1 METYSEQNF
10 KRHCN
15 ALRKDHDVI
24 AGIHDAY
31 GYPPFWSRGNCFE
44 AMAKTIIEQQVS
56 LASANACVARLREHL
71 PDFTAEAWL
80 TLNDDTVRACGITKQ
95 KTNYLRILAERE
107 IAEPNFFA
115 SLESLSNE
123 AAKEKLM
130 SLKGIGHWSANI
142 FLLDALN
149 RVDVYPDFDVALIN
163 SVSREAFD
171 NEKINNDQTREYIER
186 FAPRRSIAC
195 LYFYHAYIVRK
206 KINFIP

>member
-1 METYSEQNF
+1 METYSASNF

-15 ALRKDHDVI
+15 ALRKEHAAI
-24 AGIHDAY
+24 ATIHNTY
-31 GYPPFWSRGNCFE
+31 GYPPFWSRGNHFE

-56 LASANACVARLREHL
+56 LASANACVARLREHI
-71 PDFTAEAWL
+71 PVFTAPDWL
-80 TLNDDTVRACGITKQ
+80 KLSDDVVRACGITKQ
-95 KTNYLRILAERE
+95 KTHYLRLLAERE
-107 IAEPNFFA
+107 IEEPNFFS
-115 SLESLSNE
+115 SLERLSNE

-130 SLKGIGHWSANI
+130 ALKGIGHWSANI

-163 SVSREAFD
+163 SVAREAFEG
-171 NEKINNDQTREYIER
+171 EKINNDQTREYIAQ

-206 KINFIP
+206 NISFIP

>member
-15 ALRKDHDVI
+15 ALRKEHAVI
-24 AGIHDAY
+24 AQIHEAH
-31 GYPPFWSRGNCFE
+31 GYPPFWSRGNTFE
-44 AMAKTIIEQQVS
+44 ALAKTIVEQQVS
-56 LASANACVARLREHL
+56 LASANACVARLRQYL
-71 PDFTAEAWL
+71 PDFTAKAWL
-80 TLNDDTVRACGITKQ
+80 NLNDDTIRACGITKQ
-95 KTNYLRILAERE
+95 KTNYLRLLAERE

-115 SLESLSNE
+115 SLEHLSNE

-130 SLKGIGHWSANI
+130 ALKGIGHWSANI

-163 SVSREAFD
+163 SVAREAFKG
-171 NEKINNDQTREYIER
+171 EKINNEQTREYINQ

-206 KINFIP
+206 NIQFIP